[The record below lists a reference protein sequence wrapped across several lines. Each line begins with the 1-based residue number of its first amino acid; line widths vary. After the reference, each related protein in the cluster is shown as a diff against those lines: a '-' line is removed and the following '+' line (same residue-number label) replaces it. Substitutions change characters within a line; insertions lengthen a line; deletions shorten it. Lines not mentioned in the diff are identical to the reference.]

1 MKIRF
6 VYLPQ
11 KRKTGKTIAGI
22 IFLLMTVGYLF
33 MGFSDPEMFPAACCT
48 GVLSLIFLGAASSK
62 GTTPYVIHQQPV
74 AQPVVQ
80 QVIHQVVQQPT
91 PAPRPMAAVPKK
103 HHHSSPQDLERA
115 RDFEAAADEYQRLG
129 MYAEAGRVRSMYLEN
144 DQPLVAIGSVGDTI
158 LNDSVM
164 MSPDDS
170 AGLNCPSCGKEVDAD
185 FNLCPYCQHD
195 L

>member
-1 MKIRF
+1 LRF

-22 IFLLMTVGYLF
+22 IFLLMAVGYLA
-33 MGFSDPEMFPAACCT
+33 MGIGGDETMFTAACCT
-48 GVLSLIFLGAASSK
+48 GVLSMIFLGAASSK
-62 GTTPYVIHQQPV
+62 GTNPYVIHQQP
-74 AQPVVQ
+74 APQPVVQ
-80 QVIHQVVQQPT
+80 QIVQQVVHRPIPT
-91 PAPRPMAAVPKK
+91 PQPITPVPRQQIR
-103 HHHSSPQDLERA
+103 SSPQDLERA
-115 RDFEAAADEYQRLG
+115 RDFDAAADEYQRLG

-164 MSPDDS
+164 MSPSDS
-170 AGLNCPSCGKEVDAD
+170 TQLNCPSCGKEVDAD
-185 FNLCPYCQHD
+185 FNLCPYCQHN

>member
-1 MKIRF
+1 
-6 VYLPQ
+6 
-11 KRKTGKTIAGI
+11 
-22 IFLLMTVGYLF
+22 
-33 MGFSDPEMFPAACCT
+33 MFTAACCT
-48 GVLSLIFLGAASSK
+48 GVLGLIFLGAASSK

-80 QVIHQVVQQPT
+80 QVIQQVVQPPT
-91 PAPRPMAAVPKK
+91 PAPRPMAPATQK

-164 MSPDDS
+164 MSPDGS
-170 AGLNCPSCGKEVDAD
+170 AELNCPSCGKEIDAD

>member
-22 IFLLMTVGYLF
+22 IFLLMTIGYLF
-33 MGFSDPEMFPAACCT
+33 MGFSDPEMFTAACCF

-62 GTTPYVIHQQPV
+62 GTTPYVIHQPP
-74 AQPVVQ
+74 ATQPVVQ
-80 QVIHQVVQQPT
+80 QVVQQVVHQPT
-91 PAPRPMAAVPKK
+91 PAPRPMAPAPQK

-164 MSPDDS
+164 MSPGDS
-170 AGLNCPSCGKEVDAD
+170 AELNCPSCGKEVDAD